1 MSRVL
6 LDCFP
11 LFLYFLTS
19 QFKLTLWLI
28 FFSQTKK
35 GKGHGGGRGRI
46 IESCCFI
53 ITPVHILSSIN
64 LYCLAT
70 LTFRCDWFYFLTVVV
85 VFSHSVMF
93 NFLGPH
99 GLQHTRPLCL
109 SPHPEVPKFMFIA
122 SVMPSSHLILWCPLL
137 LLPSIFP
144 SVKDFT
150 VSRLFAS
157 DDQNTG
163 ASASASVLPTFR
175 TGFPLRLTG
184 LNQLYAYLHPLPI
197 EPPKIF
203 S

>member
-1 MSRVL
+1 M

-137 LLPSIFP
+137 LLPSFCWSFP
-144 SVKDFT
+144 ASGAFPM
-150 VSRLFAS
+150 SQLFAS
-157 DDQNTG
+157 EDQFIG
-163 ASASASVLPTFR
+163 VSASASVLPMSIQ
-175 TGFPLRLTG
+175 GWFPLRLTN
-184 LNQLYAYLHPLPI
+184 L
-197 EPPKIF
+197 IF
-203 S
+203 LTASS